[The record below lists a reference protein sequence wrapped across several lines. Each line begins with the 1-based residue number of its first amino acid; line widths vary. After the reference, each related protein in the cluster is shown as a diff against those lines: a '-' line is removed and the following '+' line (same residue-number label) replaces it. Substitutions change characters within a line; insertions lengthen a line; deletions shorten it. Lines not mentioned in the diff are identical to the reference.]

1 MGASEMR
8 SFKGIQVLGLG
19 VILAVQV
26 AACGNVNPGARGL
39 QATSERLAAQ
49 AEAIQQARAQQDRAN
64 DAWTQRLNAM
74 AIDYQKEQA
83 RQKRADAASSQRLT
97 KLAEFIRN
105 GGHAY

>member
-1 MGASEMR
+1 MDQFEELFTLTEESRRDQR
-8 SFKGIQVLGLG
+8 SGSPRRPRQSSRSRRSRI
-19 VILAVQV
+19 
-26 AACGNVNPGARGL
+26 AR
-39 QATSERLAAQ
+39 
-49 AEAIQQARAQQDRAN
+49 N